1 MGEFERERERERERW
16 LVTFGKIKK
25 AERVPIG

>member
-1 MGEFERERERERERW
+1 MGEFERERERERW